1 MRHPKTKDEILL
13 VGAEDKK
20 LSVYLVPSETS
31 DTPRVIAEMIG
42 HTNRYAVVSAEITRR
57 EF

>member
-1 MRHPKTKDEILL
+1 MLL

-31 DTPRVIAEMIG
+31 ETPCVIAEMIG
-42 HTNRYAVVSAEITRR
+42 HTNRYALRSAEVAVSYSDV
-57 EF
+57 